1 MRSGLIDRFFR
12 WLNSFSSSPIK
23 SPATTA
29 MPIADKRDQSATP
42 APPKPRTTDP
52 GAKDSKSGKQRRRKK
67 SSGVGAGA
75 AVSAKA
81 PAAAPGASARGD
93 RQTSADQPAQR
104 SKTAAPPSMEGWKI
118 PSGDRQQPDEVLF
131 QDFPLDPRILR
142 AIVDDL
148 QFRVCS
154 PIQGLTLPHVLAGK
168 DIAGKAQTGT
178 GKTAA
183 FLVGV
188 LQKYLAPNARHRDLR
203 QPMAL
208 ALAPTR
214 ELALQIAKDADA
226 LSTYTPFRTVAVF
239 GGMDYER
246 QKRMLNDGVDLVVAT
261 PGRLIDF
268 LRQGAVDC
276 SKLDTLVIDEADRM
290 LDMGFIPDVKRI
302 ISQLPKPEDRQTM
315 LFSATLSHDIM
326 NLASRWMRPEPVIVE
341 VEPEHIIATG
351 IEETIYAVSTAEKMP
366 VLLWTLENEVCERV
380 LIFRNRRRDVED
392 LPRNLQRY
400 GVSSEMLSGDVDQKK
415 RLRILED
422 FRSGAIKVIV
432 ATDVAGRGI
441 HVDNI
446 SHVINYDLP
455 YEAEDYVHRIGR
467 TARAGSTGRAI
478 SFADEDCSF
487 VIPDIEKYI
496 DRALPITTPTDAMVQ
511 PRTPTAP
518 MPPRRARPEDDG
530 HFGGRPRRRDPR
542 PAGTRVR
549 RGGPRH

>member
-12 WLNSFSSSPIK
+12 WLNSFSSCPIK
-23 SPATTA
+23 SPVT
-29 MPIADKRDQSATP
+29 SATVEREKSSAPTAKAAAKP
-42 APPKPRTTDP
+42 AAERKSST
-52 GAKDSKSGKQRRRKK
+52 GGKSKKSRRPRRRKK
-67 SSGVGAGA
+67 SVAASGVATSSA
-75 AVSAKA
+75 ASSSTKSGV
-81 PAAAPGASARGD
+81 AA
-93 RQTSADQPAQR
+93 PAQR
-104 SKTAAPPSMEGWKI
+104 SKSGMPPSMEGWKI
-118 PSGDRQQPDEVLF
+118 PSGDRQAPDEVLF

-148 QFRVCS
+148 QFRICS
-154 PIQGLTLPHVLAGK
+154 PIQALALPHVLANK

-183 FLVGV
+183 FLVGI
-188 LQKYLAPNARHRDLR
+188 LQKYLAPNARQRDQR

-214 ELALQIAKDADA
+214 ELALQIAKDAEE
-226 LSTYTPFRTVAVF
+226 LSVYSAMRTVAVF

-246 QKRMLNDGVDLVVAT
+246 QKRLLNDGVDLVVAT

-290 LDMGFIPDVKRI
+290 LDMGFIPDVTRI
-302 ISQLPKPEDRQTM
+302 IAQLPKPEERQTM
-315 LFSATLSHDIM
+315 LFSATLSRDIM
-326 NLASRWMRPEPVIVE
+326 NLASRWMRPDPVVVE
-341 VEPEHIIATG
+341 IEPEHIIASG

-366 VLLWTLENEVCERV
+366 VLLWTLENEACERV
-380 LIFRNRRRDVED
+380 LIFRNRRRDVEE
-392 LPRNLQRY
+392 LHRQLQRY
-400 GVSSEMLSGDVDQKK
+400 GVGSEILSGDVEQKK

-422 FRSGAIKVIV
+422 FREGTTKVIV

-467 TARAGSTGRAI
+467 TARAGSSGRAI

-487 VIPDIEKYI
+487 VIPDIEEYI
-496 DRALPITTPTDAMVQ
+496 DRALPITTPSEAMIQ
-511 PRTPTAP
+511 PRPPSAP
-518 MPPRRARPEDDG
+518 MPPRRSRQASEGRYS
-530 HFGGRPRRRDPR
+530 GRPRRSDRDSR
-542 PAGTRVR
+542 PSGARVR
-549 RGGPRH
+549 RGGPRR

>member
-1 MRSGLIDRFFR
+1 MRPGLIDRFFR

-23 SPATTA
+23 TPATTDRPEA
-29 MPIADKRDQSATP
+29 AKHAQSAG
-42 APPKPRTTDP
+42 ASAKPRPPSDVD
-52 GAKDSKSGKQRRRKK
+52 GKDGKRGKRRRRKK
-67 SSGVGAGA
+67 SSGA
-75 AVSAKA
+75 AKTS
-81 PAAAPGASARGD
+81 AAATAGGVQKASSERSAPRGK
-93 RQTSADQPAQR
+93 PA
-104 SKTAAPPSMEGWKI
+104 TPPSMEGWKI

-148 QFRVCS
+148 QFRICS
-154 PIQGLTLPHVLAGK
+154 PIQGLALPHVLAGK

-188 LQKYLAPNARHRDLR
+188 IQKYLAPNARQRDSR

-226 LSTYTPFRTVAVF
+226 LSAYTSLRTVAVF

-246 QKRMLNDGVDLVVAT
+246 QKRLLNDGVDLVVAT
-261 PGRLIDF
+261 PGRLIDY

-276 SKLDTLVIDEADRM
+276 SKLDILVIDEADRM

-302 ISQLPKPEDRQTM
+302 VTQLPKPEERQTM
-315 LFSATLSHDIM
+315 LFSATLSRDIM
-326 NLASRWMRPEPVIVE
+326 NLASRWMRPEPVVVE
-341 VEPEHIIATG
+341 VEPEHIVATG
-351 IEETIYAVSTAEKMP
+351 IDETIYAVSSAEKMP
-366 VLLWTLENEVCERV
+366 VLLWTLENEDCERV
-380 LIFRNRRRDVED
+380 LIFRNRRRDVEE
-392 LPRNLQRY
+392 LHRNLQRY
-400 GVSSEMLSGDVDQKK
+400 GVSSEILSGDVDQKK

-422 FRSGAIKVIV
+422 FRNGAIKVIV

-478 SFADEDCSF
+478 SFADEGCSF
-487 VIPDIEKYI
+487 VIPDIEKFI
-496 DRALPITTPTDAMVQ
+496 DRALTITTPTEAMIQ
-511 PRTPTAP
+511 PRKPSAP
-518 MPPRRARPEDDG
+518 MPPRRARQEG
-530 HFGGRPRRRDPR
+530 EGRFGDRSRRRDAR
-542 PAGTRVR
+542 PSGTRVR
-549 RGGPRH
+549 RGGPRR